1 MKNYLIPLL
10 FTLSVP
16 SLGQARLS
24 DQSKVFMLTFG
35 PGQQQVYTC
44 FGHSAIRITDASK
57 GIDLVYNY
65 GTFDFDQKNFYL
77 NFAIGEPYY
86 SLAIG
91 KYEHTEYV
99 YMYFNQSIYQQEL
112 NLTLSQRQTLFEFL
126 NWNSLPEN
134 KDYLYDYFYDNC
146 STRIPDAFFHVFGD
160 RIYLDTI
167 TYVTEARSFRDM
179 VNVYTPL
186 QPWGDLGIDL
196 GLAIEIDKIMQ
207 PGDYLFL
214 PEYLYEAVD
223 NGTILHGDSIVP
235 LVKDK
240 RVIFEAKP
248 VEYNLGFFTPKKVFW
263 LLLLVV
269 AGFTLWEI
277 LKRRHLKLI
286 DVILFSPV
294 WLLGIFLVILWFGT
308 EHKSAWN
315 FNLLWAN
322 PFHGI
327 FLYFLIKNKKPK
339 LIVYHF
345 LGYGILLLLTLVFW
359 RVLPQALHPA
369 FVPLVIALA
378 LRSFWVYRV
387 TTSIRSWTSE

>member
-1 MKNYLIPLL
+1 MRNYFIIILL
-10 FTLSVP
+10 TLSAP

-24 DQSKVFMLTFG
+24 DKSKVFMLTFG

-44 FGHSAIRITDASK
+44 FGHSAIRITDEAA

-65 GTFDFDQKNFYL
+65 GTFDFDQENFYL

-99 YMYFNQSIYQQEL
+99 YRYFNQSIYQQEL
-112 NLTLSQRQTLFEFL
+112 NFTLSQRQALFEFL

-146 STRIPDAFFHVFGD
+146 STRIPHAFFQVFGD
-160 RIYLDTI
+160 RIYLDTV
-167 TYVTEARSFRDM
+167 TYVSEDRSFRDL

-196 GLAIEIDKIMQ
+196 CLALEIDKTMQ

-235 LVKDK
+235 LVKEK
-240 RVIFEAKP
+240 LVIYEEIP
-248 VEYNLGFFTPKKVFW
+248 VEYSLGFFTPKTVFW
-263 LLLLVV
+263 LLLLIIT
-269 AGFTLWEI
+269 GFTFWEI
-277 LKRRHLKLI
+277 LKRKHLKVI
-286 DVILFSPV
+286 DVILFGSV
-294 WLLGIFLVILWFGT
+294 WLIGIFLLLLWLGT

-322 PFHGI
+322 PFHGV
-327 FLYFLIKNKKPK
+327 FLYFLIKNKRLK
-339 LIVYHF
+339 LIVSHF
-345 LGYGILLLLTLVFW
+345 LGYGILLLLTLIFW
-359 RVLPQALHPA
+359 RILPQALHPA
-369 FVPLVIALA
+369 FVPVVIALA
-378 LRSFWVYRV
+378 LRSFWIYRV
-387 TTSIRSWTSE
+387 TTSRVSWTSE